1 MPLDKIDLPDWAGD
15 DWTPKAGSE
24 SDTETLVIKA
34 IKKIN
39 EIIDEVNK

>member
-1 MPLDKIDLPDWAGD
+1 MAIDKIDLPDWAGD
-15 DWTPKAGSE
+15 DWVGE
-24 SDTETLVIKA
+24 ENDTETLVIKA